1 MSWQDL
7 LCNCICE
14 ISWERLVRHRLALW
28 PCDAS
33 LRNPKAYI
41 GGNGLVARLLFLVV
55 LRRPRQRASDLT
67 GWHGALLTSRG
78 CSWSVSTTAPTGTAS
93 WVTLSST
100 TRFISRFL
108 LLVFSRP
115 SNPACLFSFFAESL
129 PQPPTASQT
138 PQDPAQFMLMGFML
152 LPLLFVIF
160 GMLQHLSG
168 NARRQVSGSD
178 DVAKPPP
185 GGPGR
190 SDGAGPS
197 GTA

>member
-1 MSWQDL
+1 MGNTQLDYSIYFL
-7 LCNCICE
+7 I
-14 ISWERLVRHRLALW
+14 LASCFF
-28 PCDAS
+28 PS
-33 LRNPKAYI
+33 LES
-41 GGNGLVARLLFLVV
+41 GV
-55 LRRPRQRASDLT
+55 
-67 GWHGALLTSRG
+67 
-78 CSWSVSTTAPTGTAS
+78 
-93 WVTLSST
+93 
-100 TRFISRFL
+100 
-108 LLVFSRP
+108 
-115 SNPACLFSFFAESL
+115 SFFAESL